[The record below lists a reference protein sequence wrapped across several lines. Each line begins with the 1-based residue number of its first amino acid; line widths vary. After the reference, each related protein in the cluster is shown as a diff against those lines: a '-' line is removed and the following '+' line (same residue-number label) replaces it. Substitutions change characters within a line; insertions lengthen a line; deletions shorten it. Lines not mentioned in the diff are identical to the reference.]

1 MSNVERILYC
11 SFCGES
17 QHKVDVLIA
26 GPSIFICNDCVD
38 LCVSILRERRPEKY
52 CAQRD
57 ALVQIIEMNRQ
68 HAEDQYGDA
77 NKAEAWGCVSVAR
90 RGLKGAKP

>member
-1 MSNVERILYC
+1 MP
-11 SFCGES
+11 
-17 QHKVDVLIA
+17 H
-26 GPSIFICNDCVD
+26 
-38 LCVSILRERRPEKY
+38 KY

-77 NKAEAWGCVSVAR
+77 DKAESWSCVVVAR
-90 RGLKGAKP
+90 QGLKGAKR

>member
-1 MSNVERILYC
+1 MGNVEKLLYC
-11 SFCGES
+11 SFCGKH
-17 QHKVDVLIA
+17 QHQVAMLIA
-26 GPSIFICNDCVD
+26 GPDTHICDECVD
-38 LCVSILRERRPEKY
+38 LCIDIFREKMPQKY

-77 NKAEAWGCVSVAR
+77 DKAESWSCVAVAR
-90 RGLKGAKP
+90 KGLKGAKR